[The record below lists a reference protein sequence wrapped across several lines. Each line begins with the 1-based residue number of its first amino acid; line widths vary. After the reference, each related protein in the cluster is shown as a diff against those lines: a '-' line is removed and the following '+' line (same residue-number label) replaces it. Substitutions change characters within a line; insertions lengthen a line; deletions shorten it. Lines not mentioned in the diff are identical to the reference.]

1 MQRYILGRFA
11 QALLCIIGLT
21 MIVFM
26 LIRLSGDPV
35 SMMLPLEA
43 TREEYEAMKI
53 QLGLDRPIYIQ
64 YVNFISGI
72 AKGDFGTS
80 IRFQKPCLEMFM
92 LKFPNTLQL
101 ALTSMAIA
109 VFLGVPV
116 GILSAVKFGTWFD
129 NFGKIFALLGQAM
142 PVFWVGLMLIVI
154 FGVQLRLLPPA
165 GMGNWTH
172 LVMPAFTLGW
182 FFTAALLRLTR
193 SAMLDVLDS
202 EYIKMA
208 RIKGVRERGVI
219 LRHAF
224 KNAAIPVVTLGA
236 LNFIFLLNGTVITET
251 VFAWPGVGRLV
262 VDSIYARDYPMIQ
275 TCVLIASFLFVFTNL
290 FVDILYAYLDPR
302 IRYQ

>member
-1 MQRYILGRFA
+1 MQRYILVRFV
-11 QALLCIIGLT
+11 QAILCIIGLT

-26 LIRLSGDPV
+26 LIRISGDPV

-43 TREEYEAMKI
+43 TPADYEAMRTR
-53 QLGLDRPIYIQ
+53 LGLDRPIYIQ
-64 YVNFISGI
+64 YANFILGI
-72 AKGDFGTS
+72 VQGDFGTS
-80 IRFQKPCLEMFM
+80 IRFNEPCFDIFI

-101 ALTSMAIA
+101 AVTSMAVA

-129 NFGKIFALLGQAM
+129 NFGKVFALMGQAM
-142 PVFWVGLMLIVI
+142 PVFWVGLMLIVV
-154 FGVQLRLLPPA
+154 FAVQLRLLPPA
-165 GMGNWTH
+165 GMGNWTN

-208 RIKGVRERGVI
+208 RIKGVREGGVI
-219 LRHAF
+219 LKHAL
-224 KNAAIPVVTLGA
+224 KNASIPVVTLGA

-302 IRYQ
+302 IRYR

>member
-1 MQRYILGRFA
+1 MQRYILVRFV
-11 QALLCIIGLT
+11 QAILCIIGLT

-26 LIRLSGDPV
+26 LIRISGDPV

-43 TREEYEAMKI
+43 TPAEYEAMRTR
-53 QLGLDRPIYIQ
+53 LGLDRPIYIQ
-64 YVNFISGI
+64 YANFILGI
-72 AKGDFGTS
+72 VQGDFGTS
-80 IRFQKPCLEMFM
+80 IRFNEPCFDIFI

-101 ALTSMAIA
+101 AVTSMAVA

-129 NFGKIFALLGQAM
+129 NFGKVFALMGQAM
-142 PVFWVGLMLIVI
+142 PVFWVGLMLIVV
-154 FGVQLRLLPPA
+154 FAVQLRLLPPA
-165 GMGNWTH
+165 GMGNWTN

-208 RIKGVRERGVI
+208 RIKGVREGGVI
-219 LRHAF
+219 LKHAL
-224 KNAAIPVVTLGA
+224 KNASIPVVTLGA

-302 IRYQ
+302 IRYR